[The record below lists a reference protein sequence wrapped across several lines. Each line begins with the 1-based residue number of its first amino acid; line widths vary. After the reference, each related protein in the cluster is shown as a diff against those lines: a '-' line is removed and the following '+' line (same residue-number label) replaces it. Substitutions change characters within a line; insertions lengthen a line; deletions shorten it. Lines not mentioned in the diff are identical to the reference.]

1 MEKGVR
7 HLTGRWEF
15 PCHCAWSVKGFG
27 WINVLLGPSL
37 PGTYSQITRGRKNAM
52 ICSQSGFIFSRK
64 INRLSS
70 GQELLDK
77 RKWEGSLFLRSYSF
91 MGSNPFGSRGA
102 DDLSRSDS
110 LGLKNGNGAVNLY
123 LQLSAVNLLMNTVLG
138 LHTSIYHK
146 PFLIITFG
154 PHVSW
159 KQTVRCKSKVLK
171 WYILM

>member
-1 MEKGVR
+1 MFCSVPPFLVHILRLQEGGKTQWFVLRADLYLVEKLIGWTLAR
-7 HLTGRWEF
+7 SCWI
-15 PCHCAWSVKGFG
+15 KG
-27 WINVLLGPSL
+27 SE
-37 PGTYSQITRGRKNAM
+37 R
-52 ICSQSGFIFSRK
+52 
-64 INRLSS
+64 
-70 GQELLDK
+70 E
-77 RKWEGSLFLRSYSF
+77 SLFLRSYSF

-138 LHTSIYHK
+138 LHTSIYHRS
-146 PFLIITFG
+146 FLIITFG

-171 WYILM
+171 WYILMQQHLTGYCSLRIMFDM